1 MKRPQAALA
10 AALALALAQGA
21 LAQPLDCFPMCP
33 PPAQEA
39 PAPALNVCAH
49 AAVREVARV
58 DRELAPVKRIYA
70 IATNPTG
77 FALQQVSEHVVR
89 IPPWV
94 GIALDPRGYVRGKV
108 IERVRLEA
116 KKAIGAGKDCADEI
130 AAEDAAA

>member
-1 MKRPQAALA
+1 MKRPHAALA
-10 AALALALAQGA
+10 AALSLVFARGA
-21 LAQPLDCFPMCP
+21 LAEPLDCFPMCP
-33 PPAQEA
+33 PPAESV

-49 AAVREVARV
+49 AAAREVARV
-58 DRELAPVKRIYA
+58 DRELAPVKRIYR
-70 IATNPTG
+70 IATDPTG
-77 FALQQVSEHVVR
+77 FALEQVSEHIVR